1 MNFLH
6 GGKMTDEQSSKI
18 MRSVTNIVNF
28 IKSNST
34 TTLFEAKNR
43 GLIDVDD
50 EQLQKICNLLETSIT
65 NAYVKSSTDLTST
78 MKSFTK

>member
-1 MNFLH
+1 
-6 GGKMTDEQSSKI
+6 MTDEQSSKI

-34 TTLFEAKNR
+34 NTLFEAKNR

-50 EQLQKICNLLETSIT
+50 DQLQKICNLLETSIT
-65 NAYVKSSTDLTST
+65 NAYVKSSNDLTST
-78 MKSFTK
+78 MRSFTK

>member
-1 MNFLH
+1 
-6 GGKMTDEQSSKI
+6 MTDEQSSKI

-50 EQLQKICNLLETSIT
+50 EQLQKICNLIETSIA
-65 NAYVKSSTDLTST
+65 NAYVKSSADLTST
-78 MKSFTK
+78 MRSFTK

>member
-34 TTLFEAKNR
+34 NTLFEAKNR
-43 GLIDVDD
+43 GLIDVNDD
-50 EQLQKICNLLETSIT
+50 QLQKICNLLETSIT
-65 NAYVKSSTDLTST
+65 NAYVKSSNDLTST
-78 MKSFTK
+78 MRSFTK

>member
-34 TTLFEAKNR
+34 STLFEAKNR
-43 GLIDVDD
+43 GVIDVND
-50 EQLQKICNLLETSIT
+50 EQLQKICNLIETSIT
-65 NAYVKSSTDLTST
+65 NSYVKSSADLTST
-78 MKSFTK
+78 MRSFTK